1 MEPEVLSEDAY
12 NMKANVYTFAIVL
25 WEMLSLRTPYVIAKG
40 RYHQLIDFV
49 VLKQGRPYIE
59 ESWWSNPRNAQK
71 QLCPDV
77 KKRPVS
83 VEMNYSRFDILSFSH
98 GPRHTLSSKMQR
110 MEMLWYTIIQEVLAT
125 L

>member
-59 ESWWSNPRNAQK
+59 ESWCRIQ
-71 QLCPDV
+71 
-77 KKRPVS
+77 
-83 VEMNYSRFDILSFSH
+83 
-98 GPRHTLSSKMQR
+98 
-110 MEMLWYTIIQEVLAT
+110 EMLKSSFVLT
-125 L
+125 